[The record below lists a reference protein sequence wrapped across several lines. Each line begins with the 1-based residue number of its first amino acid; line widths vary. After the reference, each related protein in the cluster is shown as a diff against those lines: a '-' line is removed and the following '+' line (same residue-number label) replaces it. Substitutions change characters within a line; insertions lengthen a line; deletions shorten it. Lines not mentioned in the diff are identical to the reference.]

1 MSRMRFALVG
11 CGVIAPTHARA
22 LLGLPDRAELVAC
35 SDVVPGRAR
44 ALAAELGIEAR
55 AYADVLA
62 DPTIDAV
69 TVCTPSGLHAEVG
82 VPALLAGKHVVV
94 EKPMDVS
101 LEACDRL
108 LAAQARSGATLAVV
122 SQHRFD
128 AASQAVKAAVDAG
141 VLGRLVL
148 AEARVP
154 WYRTQEYYDSGEW
167 RGTWAMDGGGA
178 LVNQGVHTLDLLRWT
193 CGPVRTVYAQAR
205 TAAHERIEV
214 EDVLCATVEFAG
226 GAIGSVVAS
235 TAAYPGFPARLG
247 VHGTLGGAVIEGD
260 RLATLAT
267 VDGVTRGGE
276 AAHAHAVQVATGGTR
291 AATEAVDESVHAVT
305 AELSGDDTALPA
317 DAWGTAHR
325 AQLLDF
331 VDAAEHG
338 RAPLVDGHEG
348 RSAVELVRA
357 IYDSARTGAPV
368 TL

>member
-1 MSRMRFALVG
+1 MRFALVG

-22 LLGLPDRAELVAC
+22 LLELPEHAELVAC
-35 SDVVPGRAR
+35 SDVLPER
-44 ALAAELGIEAR
+44 ALALGRELGIEAR
-55 AYADVLA
+55 PYEDVLA

-108 LAAQARSGATLAVV
+108 LTAQATSGTRLAVI

-128 AASQAVKAAVDAG
+128 PASQAVKAAVDAG
-141 VLGRLVL
+141 ELGRLVL

-154 WYRTQEYYDSGEW
+154 WYRTQEYYDSGAW

-214 EDVLCATVEFAG
+214 EDVVCATVTFAN
-226 GAIGSVVAS
+226 GAVGSVVAS
-235 TAAYPGFPARLG
+235 TAAYPGFPASLAL
-247 VHGTLGGAVIEGD
+247 HGTRGGAVIEGD
-260 RLATLAT
+260 RLAVLAT
-267 VDGVTRGGE
+267 VDGADRGGE
-276 AAHAHAVQVATGGTR
+276 AANAHAVQVATGGTR
-291 AATEAVDESVHAVT
+291 AATRAVDESSRAVT
-305 AELSGDDTALPA
+305 AELRADDSPAPA
-317 DAWGTAHR
+317 DTWGRAHR
-325 AQLLDF
+325 AQLLDL
-331 VDAAEHG
+331 VEAVEQG

-357 IYDSARTGAPV
+357 IYDSARTGEPV